1 MAKPPL
7 VSVLLTTYNRSAY
20 LAEAVESI
28 KNQTLSDW
36 ELIIVDDGSSDAS
49 FEVARK
55 YAESDQRIQAVTQS
69 NSGLATALNTG
80 LSLAKGQYI
89 TRQNDDDLS
98 HPNRLECMVYA
109 LSQNPELMAVVS
121 AYDIIDEE
129 GAFVSYEDWMPR
141 TNNYRFLRLPC
152 NANNPKRVINNPNT
166 MYRKEVLEKYK
177 GWRPFFKYMEDY
189 DLALRLESAYPV
201 GVVNFAFYRYRQHSN
216 PVAQM
221 TGKPELLLYE
231 YAALISHYCRLQG
244 MEDLVDEGCGLYD
257 ILEHHALLPQQL
269 VADVQVRGQTKLKK
283 EYFRLVKRLMRQK
296 EYTQAHDALQKMRAI
311 SRLVYTGNYEDKL
324 RHLSNVF
331 RIKKLVSASRIRQ
344 TFSGNTP
351 SQHTT

>member
-1 MAKPPL
+1 MTKSSL

-20 LAEAVESI
+20 LVEAVESI

-36 ELIIVDDGSSDAS
+36 ELIIVDDGSSDDS

-55 YAESDQRIQAVTQS
+55 YAESDERIQAVTQS

-89 TRQNDDDLS
+89 TRQDDDDLS

-121 AYDIIDEE
+121 AYDIIDAK
-129 GAFVSYEDWMPR
+129 GAFVSYEDWIPR
-141 TNNYRFLRLPC
+141 TNNYRFFRLPF
-152 NANNPKRVINNPNT
+152 NANNPKRVINNSNT
-166 MYRKEVLEKYK
+166 MYRKEALEKCK
-177 GWRPFFKYMEDY
+177 GWRPFFKYIEDY
-189 DLALRLESAYPV
+189 DLALRLESDYPV
-201 GVVNFAFYRYRQHSN
+201 GVIDFSFYKYRQHTD

-221 TGKPELLLYE
+221 TGEPELLLYE

-257 ILEHHALLPQQL
+257 ILEHHALLPEQL
-269 VADVQVRGQTKLKK
+269 VADVQVRGRTKLKK
-283 EYFRLVKRLMRQK
+283 EYSRLVKRLMRQK
-296 EYTQAHDALQKMRAI
+296 KYTQAHDALQKMRVV
-311 SRLVYTGNYEDKL
+311 SRLVYADNYRKKG
-324 RHLSNVF
+324 RRLSNAF
-331 RIKKLVSASRIRQ
+331 RIKKLASILRIRQ
-344 TFSGNTP
+344 TFFR
-351 SQHTT
+351 Q